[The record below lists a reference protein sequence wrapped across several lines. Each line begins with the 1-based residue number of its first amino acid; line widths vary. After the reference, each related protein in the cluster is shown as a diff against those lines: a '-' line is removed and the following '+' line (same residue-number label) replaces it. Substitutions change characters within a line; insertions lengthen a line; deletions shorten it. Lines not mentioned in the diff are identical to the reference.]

1 MRNTLGPE
9 VMVDREQLASSLQ
22 QLLEGRLSADEFE
35 AQWREPM
42 IGAPGFDRVWA
53 YLEHYLSD
61 GDIRARDERYRRM
74 QDGAM
79 VELIARIRSGA
90 GADELAQITFLAW
103 VRPD

>member
-1 MRNTLGPE
+1 M
-9 VMVDREQLASSLQ
+9 DREQLASALQ
-22 QLLEGRLSADEFE
+22 QLLKGQVSADEFE

-42 IGAPGFDRVWA
+42 IGVPGFDRVWG

-90 GADELAQITFLAW
+90 DADALAQITFLSW